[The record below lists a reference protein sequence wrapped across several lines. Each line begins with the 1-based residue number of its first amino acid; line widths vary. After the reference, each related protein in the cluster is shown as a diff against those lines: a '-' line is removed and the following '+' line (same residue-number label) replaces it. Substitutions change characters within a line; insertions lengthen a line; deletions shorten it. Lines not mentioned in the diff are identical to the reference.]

1 MRLIDDL
8 FIFEAFRETETG
20 FEADLCTNPSHFIYQ
35 AHFPGNPITP
45 GVCVIQVAGELLERK
60 INRKVYL
67 KTLKNVKFLSV
78 IIPVEGKKIKYIFSN
93 IAEVENGC
101 KAQVTVCDDDIV
113 YAKISLIFSYE
124 HS

>member
-8 FIFEAFRETETG
+8 FILDAIHETETG
-20 FEADLCTNPSHFIYQ
+20 FEAELRTNPSHFIYK

-60 INRKVYL
+60 TNRKVYL

-78 IIPVEGKKIKYIFSN
+78 IIPAEDKKIKYVFSN

-101 KAQVTVCDDDIV
+101 KTLVTVCDDSIA

-124 HS
+124 HD

>member
-8 FIFEAFRETETG
+8 FILDATRDTENG
-20 FEADLCTNPSHFIYQ
+20 FEADLHANPSHLIYK
-35 AHFPGNPITP
+35 AHFPENPITP
-45 GVCVIQVAGELLERK
+45 GVCIIQIAGELLEKK

-93 IAEVENGC
+93 VAEVENGC
-101 KAQVTVCDDDIV
+101 KTQVTVSDEGTV

-124 HS
+124 RS